1 MKLHYMGKYNG
12 DAKTL
17 PNKEYREGSV
27 EFKEFKSSK
36 IQGIVTNAL
45 GFILIIPLFIFM
57 WFYSNLTLSQLA
69 PILFISS
76 VISFVLL
83 FPHEFLHA
91 ICFKKDVYL
100 YIYPQGGTL
109 FVTGPEDMSKARF
122 IFLSLLPNI
131 VFGIIPFIIYLFF
144 PNLYILG
151 GIAVGCVIQGIG
163 DYLNAFNAL
172 TQMPKG
178 SRTYLYGEKSYWYT
192 PK

>member
-1 MKLHYMGKYNG
+1 MGKYNG
-12 DAKTL
+12 DADTL

-45 GFILIIPLFIFM
+45 GFALIIPLFIFM
-57 WFYSNLTLSQLA
+57 WFYSNLTLENLA

-76 VISFVLL
+76 VVSFVLL
-83 FPHEFLHA
+83 FPHEILHA

-131 VFGIIPFIIYLFF
+131 VFGIIPFMIYLFF

>member
-57 WFYSNLTLSQLA
+57 WFYSNLTLENLA

-122 IFLSLLPNI
+122 IFLSLLPNM

>member
-27 EFKEFKSSK
+27 EFKEFKTSK

>member
-45 GFILIIPLFIFM
+45 GFALIIPLFIFM
-57 WFYSNLTLSQLA
+57 WFYSNLTLENLA

-76 VISFVLL
+76 VVSFVLL
-83 FPHEFLHA
+83 FPHEILHA

-100 YIYPQGGTL
+100 YIYPQGGTP
-109 FVTGPEDMSKARF
+109 FVTGPEDMSKFRF
-122 IFLSLLPNI
+122 VFLSLLPNL
-131 VFGIIPFIIYLFF
+131 VFGFIPFIIYLFF

>member
-57 WFYSNLTLSQLA
+57 WFYSNLTLENLA

-109 FVTGPEDMSKARF
+109 FVTGPEDMSKFRF
-122 IFLSLLPNI
+122 VFLSLLPNM

>member
-12 DAKTL
+12 DADTL

-45 GFILIIPLFIFM
+45 GFALIIPLFIFM

-109 FVTGPEDMSKARF
+109 FVTGPEDMSKFRF
-122 IFLSLLPNI
+122 VFLSLLPNM

-178 SRTYLYGEKSYWYT
+178 SRTYLYGEKSYWY
-192 PK
+192 KLE

>member
-12 DAKTL
+12 DADTL

-27 EFKEFKSSK
+27 EFKEFKTSK

-91 ICFKKDVYL
+91 ICFKRDVYL

>member
-12 DAKTL
+12 DADTL

-163 DYLNAFNAL
+163 DYFNAYNAL
-172 TQMPKG
+172 IQMPKG
-178 SRTYLYGEKSYWYT
+178 SRTYLYGEKSYWYK
-192 PK
+192 PQ

>member
-12 DAKTL
+12 DADTL

-45 GFILIIPLFIFM
+45 GFALIIPLFIFM
-57 WFYSNLTLSQLA
+57 WFYSNLTLENLA

-76 VISFVLL
+76 VVSFVLL
-83 FPHEFLHA
+83 FPHEILHA

-109 FVTGPEDMSKARF
+109 FVTGPEDMSKFRF
-122 IFLSLLPNI
+122 VFLSLLPNM

>member
-12 DAKTL
+12 DADTL

-57 WFYSNLTLSQLA
+57 WFYSNLTLENLA

-76 VISFVLL
+76 VVSFVLW
-83 FPHEFLHA
+83 FPHEILHA

-100 YIYPQGGTL
+100 YGSNMFDT
-109 FVTGPEDMSKARF
+109 VSKK
-122 IFLSLLPNI
+122 
-131 VFGIIPFIIYLFF
+131 
-144 PNLYILG
+144 
-151 GIAVGCVIQGIG
+151 
-163 DYLNAFNAL
+163 DLNRMQRQKQKLNR
-172 TQMPKG
+172 KV
-178 SRTYLYGEKSYWYT
+178 
-192 PK
+192 